1 MLTVLFIAEIIW
13 IYLYSSAWEHSEESL
28 ANLGSSKFDKEYWDS
43 IWFIHK
49 IVYILA
55 YIELIVK
62 GFLLYYLIADF
73 KEKYKLKE
81 LFNFN
86 YDDTKSSIKSS
97 IVGEEQINYDNNS
110 MNRFV
115 NESNYSYE
123 DNFQNKY

>member
-13 IYLYSSAWEHSEESL
+13 IYLYSSAWEHSDESL
-28 ANLGSSKFDKEYWDS
+28 ANLDSSKFDKEYWDS

-55 YIELIVK
+55 YTELIVK

-73 KEKYKLKE
+73 KEKYKFRD

-86 YDDTKSSIKSS
+86 YDDTKSSVKSS
-97 IVGEEQINYDNNS
+97 IVGEEQINFDNS

-115 NESNYSYE
+115 NESSYSYA